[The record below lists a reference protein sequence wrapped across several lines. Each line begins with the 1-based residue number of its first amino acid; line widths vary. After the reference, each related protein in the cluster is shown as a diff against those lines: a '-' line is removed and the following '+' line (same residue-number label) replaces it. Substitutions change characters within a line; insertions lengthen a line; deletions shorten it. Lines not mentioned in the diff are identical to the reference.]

1 MKEPVSIK
9 RQSTDPF
16 HLDFEELKKEGV
28 AALQSLCGN
37 IWTDYNEHDPGV
49 TILEQ
54 LCFVITE
61 LSYRAGFE
69 VNDLLADENGRLDE
83 RKNALLTPATVLP
96 SAPVT
101 INDYRKILLDR
112 IPQLQNIWMRPAVV
126 SGLYKVMLLP
136 DASFYQSTSSES
148 ELEEIRDE
156 VVDVFNRNRA
166 MGEQLQNESV
176 KVTKKEPFTVHAQ
189 VIVRSHKSQEQVLA
203 EIIVRI
209 RNYLNP
215 IIPRRT
221 LDELENLGMLPADIY
236 EGPVMKKGY
245 ILDEDLKPKLTKVN
259 VADLVKLIIAIPEV
273 ESVSYL
279 QLEGFDQF
287 GDEIAIPEYATP
299 DLLYTEPLTAVD
311 ARTHLLRT
319 GENQANRALT
329 VKLLKS
335 SNETYFALNEEDL
348 RQAIHLKK
356 ASLGRG
362 YSLNTES
369 SGYSSLPDGQYHNL
383 GAYHSIQHDFPSFYA
398 INEFG
403 VGNGTPN
410 SKEEVKAQKKRRGE
424 ANQLKGYLVIFE
436 QLIANY
442 LAQLKGLKTLFSTDL
457 SASQS
462 YFTQVL
468 DKTSIPNVYPLYSGT
483 VKPDEEVLAEYQSKL
498 DATVEEFDDAEE
510 RRSRFLDHLL
520 ALYGE
525 SFSQDSLYRFNYLY
539 YSAKQA
545 EYQLNINKL
554 KFLQNIVRVTRNRA
568 SASDFLSRG
577 TGFDKEPYRGM
588 SGAELKVHLLLG
600 LELPDERSSIFRSHL
615 RVFAEQGIKLERKGD
630 MTSDDQL
637 YFLEK
642 LNSTLYEGYIEKN
655 AFDIEAPE
663 ELPSDELQKELLEEI
678 QIKKYG
684 RIDDKFLRA
693 GIALKDYKVCL
704 DELSERYHLLFL
716 DSSKNSDHSHWLN
729 LGSFESVEK
738 ANMAGFVVRELL
750 VELNTKSEG
759 FHMIEHQLLRPENR
773 EEQHD
778 FETESVPVNFYD
790 HQVSVVLP
798 NWSAR
803 FHDKAFQKLVD
814 ETFAYSSPAHIYTRV
829 FWLDPT
835 EMLEFEQ
842 RYAEWLTDKA
852 SRKRMEHLEML
863 RREIILIIKNHS
875 NS

>member
-9 RQSTDPF
+9 RKSGDPF
-16 HLDFEELKKEGV
+16 HLDFEQLKIEGIE
-28 AALQSLCGN
+28 ALQSLCGN

-61 LSYRAGFE
+61 LSYRAGFD

-83 RKNALLTPATVLP
+83 RKNALLTPATILP

-101 INDYRKILLDR
+101 IKDYRKILLDR
-112 IPQLQNIWMRPAVV
+112 IPELQNIWMRTAVV

-136 DASFYQSTSSES
+136 DNSFYQSTSSES
-148 ELEEIRDE
+148 ELEEVRNK

-166 MGEQLQNESV
+166 VGEQLQMDAV
-176 KVTKKEPFTVHAQ
+176 RVTKKEPFTVHAQ
-189 VIVRSHKSQEQVLA
+189 VIVKSHKSQEQVLA

-209 RNYLNP
+209 KNYLNP

-221 LDELENLGMLPADIY
+221 LDELENLGMLPAEIY

-259 VADLVKLIIAIPEV
+259 VAHLVKLIIAIPEV

-279 QLEGFDQF
+279 QLEGFEQF
-287 GDEIAIPEYATP
+287 GDEIVIPEYATP
-299 DLLYTEPLTAVD
+299 NLLFTEALGSID

-319 GENQANRALT
+319 GEGQANKALT
-329 VKLLKS
+329 IKLLKS
-335 SNETYFALNEEDL
+335 GNETYFALNEEDL

-369 SGYSSLPDGQYHNL
+369 SGYSSLPDGKYFEL
-383 GAYHSIQHDFPSFYA
+383 GSYHSIQHDFPSFYA

-410 SKEEVKAQKKRRGE
+410 SQEEGKAQKKRRGE
-424 ANQLKGYLVIFE
+424 ANQLKGYLLILE

-442 LAQLKGLKTLFSTDL
+442 LAQLKGLRTLYSGDL
-457 SASQS
+457 SANQS

-468 DKTSIPNVYPLYSGT
+468 DKTSVPNVYPLYSGT
-483 VKPDEEVLAEYQSKL
+483 VKPDKEILAEYQEKL
-498 DATVEEFDDAEE
+498 DATVSEFDDAEE

-539 YSAKQA
+539 YSPKQA
-545 EYQLNINKL
+545 KHQLNINKL

-568 SASDFLSRG
+568 SASDFLSRS
-577 TGFDKEPYRGM
+577 TGLDKEPYRGM
-588 SGAELKVHLLLG
+588 AGAELKVHLLLG

-615 RVFAEQGIKLERKGD
+615 RVFAEQGIKLERKED

-655 AFDIEAPE
+655 AFDIEVPD
-663 ELPSDELQKELLEEI
+663 ELPSKELRNELLQDI
-678 QIKKYG
+678 LIKKYG

-693 GIALKDYKVCL
+693 GLNLKDYKVCI
-704 DELSERYHLLFL
+704 DELSQHYHLLFL
-716 DSSKNSDHSHWLN
+716 DSSKNVDHSHWLN
-729 LGSFESVEK
+729 LGSFENAEK
-738 ANMAGFVVRELL
+738 ANLAGFLVRELL

-773 EEQHD
+773 EENHD
-778 FETESVPVNFYD
+778 FESERVPENFYD
-790 HQVSVVLP
+790 HSVSVFLP

-803 FHDKAFQKLVD
+803 FHDKAFQKLVQ
-814 ETFAYSSPAHIYTRV
+814 ETFAYSSPAHIYTHV

-835 EMLEFEQ
+835 QMLEFEQ
-842 RYAEWLTDKA
+842 RYSEWLTDKA
-852 SRKRMEHLEML
+852 TRKRMEHLELL
-863 RREIILIIKNHS
+863 RREIILIINQHS
-875 NS
+875 KS